1 MSVYPTEEERE
12 RNGLVSIEE
21 QIVHD
26 LGRAA
31 VHVGAIASLGP
42 GDHEVTLRIRVNE
55 GAMAL
60 SGRLKAHAEWLRK
73 KFSLPVV
80 TP

>member
-12 RNGLVSIEE
+12 REGLVSIEE
-21 QIVHD
+21 QIIHD
-26 LGRAA
+26 LSRAS
-31 VHVGAIASLGP
+31 VHIGAIGNLGP
-42 GDHEVTLRIRVNE
+42 GEHKVEIVIRGSE
-55 GAMAL
+55 GASAL
-60 SGRLKAHAEWLRK
+60 ATRLRAHAEWLRE